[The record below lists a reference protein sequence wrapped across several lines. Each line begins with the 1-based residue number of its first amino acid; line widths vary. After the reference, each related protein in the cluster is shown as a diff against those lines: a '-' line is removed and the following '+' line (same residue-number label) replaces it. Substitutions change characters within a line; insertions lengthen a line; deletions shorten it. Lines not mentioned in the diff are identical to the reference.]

1 MNKIKR
7 YYKEVRDELIHRM
20 DVHIDRQLSMAD
32 MLYTPEVLRNIR
44 DKQYKEL
51 NSNNLGSFVR
61 KELS

>member
-1 MNKIKR
+1 
-7 YYKEVRDELIHRM
+7 M